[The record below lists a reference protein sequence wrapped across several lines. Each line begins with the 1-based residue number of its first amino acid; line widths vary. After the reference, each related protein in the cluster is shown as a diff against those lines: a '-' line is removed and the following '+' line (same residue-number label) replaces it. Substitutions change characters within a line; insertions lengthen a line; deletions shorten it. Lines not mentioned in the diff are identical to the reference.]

1 MKPYKYG
8 EVCRL
13 EVHTPALVLGI
24 IYRNASAERESEL
37 FKKLLVMYQ
46 NRASNPM
53 NYSFNISVSKC

>member
-13 EVHTPALVLGI
+13 EVHTPGLVLGI
-24 IYRNASAERESEL
+24 IYRNASFERVSEL

-46 NRASNPM
+46 NRASSPM
-53 NYSFNISVSKC
+53 N